1 MKWRKLA
8 PRSMV
13 IIYFGCF
20 VLLWG
25 GIAAT
30 GTTAGGVAGSS
41 QVASGIR
48 TGLFGGMGTIAL
60 ACHAAAV
67 VLLAW
72 KAHRWLFSHGPVAVA
87 FCGLPLVPLVANT
100 WFVPALLYLIAVLH
114 VWLASR
120 HESVGRVQRAPR

>member
-1 MKWRKLA
+1 
-8 PRSMV
+8 MV
-13 IIYFGCF
+13 IIHFGCF

-41 QVASGIR
+41 QVASGVR
-48 TGLFGGMGTIAL
+48 TGLFSGMGMVAL

-67 VLLAW
+67 ALLAW
-72 KAHRWLFSHGPVAVA
+72 KAHRWLFSHGPVAVV
-87 FCGLPLVPLVANT
+87 FCGLPLVPLVANV
-100 WFVPALLYLIAVLH
+100 WFVPAFLYLIAVLH

-120 HESVGRVQRAPR
+120 HESVGQVQSTLR